1 MSTPFTIRPAQATDA
16 CSLAA
21 LLQGIGWFASYQT
34 GTPDAHAA
42 QLAPLLALSEQQLQL
57 VAVNTDGDVLAYCAV
72 HWLPLA
78 ILQGWEGY
86 VSELF
91 VADSARGMGIGSQL
105 LDTVTIAAREK
116 GCKRLWLVN
125 NRDRDSY
132 QRNFYAQHGWQ
143 EQPQAA
149 RFVRTL

>member
-1 MSTPFTIRPAQATDA
+1 MSKPFTIRPAQVPDA
-16 CSLAA
+16 AGLAV

-34 GTPDAHAA
+34 GTHDAHAA
-42 QLAPLLALSEQQLQL
+42 QLAPLLASNEQQLQL
-57 VAVNTDGDVLAYCAV
+57 VAVNKDGDVLAYCAV

>member
-16 CSLAA
+16 RSLAA

-34 GTPDAHAA
+34 GTPDTHAA
-42 QLAPLLALSEQQLQL
+42 QLAALLAPSEQRLQL